1 MKKLKMLLSFTMMFV
16 FSVSIF
22 AMPAKENEP
31 DCKINPPEKDNVYCE
46 KTIFIWDFLQPDKR
60 DFCHR
65 KMKPGNNFDE
75 KGFKKDKCF
84 FKDKMETLNLT
95 DKQKEDLKNLKEA
108 NIKTMQD
115 LQKEFIE
122 KFKEMNDEFLKETYA
137 SKQIN
142 SLNKDLQKISSK
154 ILDNYIEEK
163 KELRKILSFEQYNK
177 LFKQKNKYDIMAE
190 KLCLTDEQ
198 KEKVEQ
204 IMEAAKKN
212 VMILKEQI
220 IQKSKSLEEEFN
232 KDNVN
237 KRNINLISNE
247 ISEISKNIF
256 NIDIDTKLELKAI
269 LSDEQYKKIQD
280 FKFQR

>member
-1 MKKLKMLLSFTMMFV
+1 MKKLKMLLSLVMMFF

-22 AMPAKENEP
+22 AMPPKGSGP
-31 DCKINPPEKDNVYCE
+31 DCKINPPDKDNVYCE
-46 KTIFIWDFLQPDKR
+46 KTIFIWDLLQPEQKEFHHKR
-60 DFCHR
+60 
-65 KMKPGNNFDE
+65 MKCDNKFGK
-75 KGFKKDKCF
+75 KGFNKDKCF
-84 FKDKMETLNLT
+84 FENKLEKLNLT

-115 LQKEFIE
+115 LRKEFME
-122 KFKEMNDEFLKETYA
+122 KFKALNDEFLKEKYA

-154 ILDNYIEEK
+154 ILDNKIAEK

-177 LFKQKNKYDIMAE
+177 LFKQKTKYDILAE
-190 KLCLTDEQ
+190 KLSLTDEQ
-198 KEKVEQ
+198 KEKVIKITES
-204 IMEAAKKN
+204 AKEN
-212 VMILKEQI
+212 VAILKEQI

-237 KRNINLISNE
+237 KENIISISNE

-256 NIDIDTKLELKAI
+256 DIDINTKLELKSV
-269 LSDEQYKKIQD
+269 LSAEQYNKLTE